1 MTSTLGRTRHVAR
14 LGRVSGTS
22 LTPRERA
29 VLAAIERRLTNP
41 EIAAELY
48 VSVRTVESHIA
59 SLRRKLGV
67 ESRGA
72 LIAAAGETRARSVDV
87 PHNPLR
93 GRDSELADL
102 ASLLES
108 RRWTTVT
115 GAGGVG
121 KTRLALEH
129 ARRGDRTPIVVEL
142 EHAAAEDVP
151 ARVARGLGIE
161 SVAGDPVPAIATA
174 LSAHPYLLVLDN
186 IDRVG
191 DAVDALVT
199 RVRAVARELQVLTT
213 SRTPFGHPA
222 EAVLALQPLAVDGPD
237 SPAALLLLDRL
248 GGSGPLRPTDRA
260 SAQSIAARLDGVP
273 LALELAASVA
283 RHLPLEELDARL
295 ADDFSTLDRAAPD
308 GRHRTLETAF
318 EWTWDLLSDDEREVL
333 RDLAALP
340 GSFDFEL
347 AAAVTHDGSEGTVL
361 RLLDH
366 SLLVG
371 TDHSPRRFRLLAVL
385 REFVH
390 ARTEPARI
398 RAIRERHAVHTANVV
413 GGFIANARTDDS
425 AEAMRMSAALCPEAN
440 AALRWTLAA
449 DHPLAPTLAAALATG
464 VEQYGADVDSVNA
477 LVLAGR
483 SDHVRA
489 NANARQLLELGAA
502 IAFVD
507 IGLVDELASL
517 ALARVENDRDRLAAL
532 HLAGIAAAYGDRGA
546 DALAQLEEA
555 ERLAIELDEFWD
567 AGAISQ
573 MRGITFAGDA
583 VHDADA
589 SLAALESAA
598 RRFARAGDRTH
609 VNNCR
614 YMMALIAAEND
625 IELERAR
632 GWAADAAAY
641 AEATSNRHE
650 LAHAH
655 LAQAMLGV
663 EDRSAEAL
671 VAEFRTTGDL
681 RCVHRSLMLQA
692 RGLPAA
698 ERVPI
703 LEDAVGVAETADDHR
718 RRTAALTALAEA
730 EWERGDRGSAFAA
743 LDRIAST
750 EGTDAALAACPAEL
764 RGSYL
769 PDTPSPSSRPR

>member
-1 MTSTLGRTRHVAR
+1 MTTTLGRTRHVAR

-22 LTPRERA
+22 LTPREGA
-29 VLAAIERRLTNP
+29 VLAAVERRLTNP
-41 EIAAELY
+41 EIAAELFL
-48 VSVRTVESHIA
+48 SVRTVESHIA
-59 SLRRKLGV
+59 SLRRKLGA

-72 LIAAAGETRARSVDV
+72 LIAAAGEKRARSVDV
-87 PHNPLR
+87 PNNPLR
-93 GRDSELADL
+93 GRQSELAEL
-102 ASLLES
+102 GQLLES
-108 RRWTTVT
+108 RRWITVT

-129 ARRGDRTPIVVEL
+129 ARRSTRTPIVVEL

-151 ARVARGLGIE
+151 ARIARGLAIE

-191 DAVDALVT
+191 DAVGAIVS
-199 RVRAVARELQVLTT
+199 RVRAVARDLQVLTT

-222 EAVLALQPLAVDGPD
+222 EGLLALSPLTVTGPD
-237 SPAALLLLDRL
+237 SPAAMLLLDRL
-248 GGSGPLRPTDRA
+248 GNSAPLGAADRA
-260 SAQSIAARLDGVP
+260 SAQSIAERLDGVP

-283 RHLPLEELDARL
+283 RHLPLRELDARL
-295 ADDFSTLDRAAPD
+295 ADGFASLDRAAPA
-308 GRHRTLETAF
+308 GKHRTLETAF
-318 EWTWDLLSDDEREVL
+318 EWTWDLLTEEERDVL

-347 AAAVTHDGSEGTVL
+347 ATAVTHAGVEGTVL

-371 TDHSPRRFRLLAVL
+371 TEHDPRRFRLLAVL

-398 RAIRERHAVHTANVV
+398 RAVRERHAIYTAGVALD
-413 GGFIANARTDDS
+413 FSSRARTDDS
-425 AEAMRMSAALCPEAN
+425 AAAMRMSAALCPEAN

-449 DHPLAPTLAAALATG
+449 DHALAPMLAAALATG

-483 SDHVRA
+483 NDHVRA
-489 NANARQLLELGAA
+489 TANARQLLALGAA

-507 IGLVDELASL
+507 VGLVGELAEL
-517 ALARVENDRDRLAAL
+517 ALGRVADDRDRLAAL
-532 HLAGIAAAYGDRGA
+532 HLAGIAAAYSDRGV
-546 DALAQLEEA
+546 DALERLDEA
-555 ERLAIELDEFWD
+555 ERLAIELGESWD

-573 MRGITFAGDA
+573 MRGITFAGDDMRDA
-583 VHDADA
+583 VAA
-589 SLAALESAA
+589 LAALESAT
-598 RRFARAGDRTH
+598 RRYARAGDRTH

-614 YMMALIAAEND
+614 YMMALIAAENGFALD
-625 IELERAR
+625 RAP

-641 AEATSNRHE
+641 AEATANRHE

-663 EDRSAEAL
+663 GSRTPEAL

-692 RGLPAA
+692 RDLAPAA
-698 ERVPI
+698 RIPI
-703 LEDAVGVAETADDHR
+703 LEDAVTVAETADDHR
-718 RRTAALTALAEA
+718 RRTIALTALAEA
-730 EWERGDRGSAFAA
+730 GWRHGDRASAFAA
-743 LDRIAST
+743 LDRIAAT
-750 EGTDAALAACPAEL
+750 EGPDAAFVACPVEL
-764 RGSYL
+764 RASYR
-769 PDTPSPSSRPR
+769 PDVAHN